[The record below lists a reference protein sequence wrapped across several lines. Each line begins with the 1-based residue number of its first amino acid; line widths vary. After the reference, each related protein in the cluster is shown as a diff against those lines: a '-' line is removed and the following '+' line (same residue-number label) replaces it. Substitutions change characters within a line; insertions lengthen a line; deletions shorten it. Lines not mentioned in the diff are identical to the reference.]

1 MPYHKL
7 KKLSMP
13 ITLKSKMKELSP
25 VRRKKVV
32 EARVAEL
39 IAEEM
44 SLREP
49 GGVRKPQT
57 SRQRP

>member
-25 VRRKKVV
+25 VRRKKV